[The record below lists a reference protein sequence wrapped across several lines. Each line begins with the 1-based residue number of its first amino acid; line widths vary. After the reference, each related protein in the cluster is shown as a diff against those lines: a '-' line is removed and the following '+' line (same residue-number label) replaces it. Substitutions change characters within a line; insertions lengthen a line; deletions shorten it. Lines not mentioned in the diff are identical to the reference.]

1 MRAQGTP
8 GGRCRAWPTG
18 WRRPRCPESQPE
30 LPRGGHGPGL
40 SLVRSLL
47 VLTDRSLPWTVGSAG
62 DEQCRDRPRPGPPSR
77 VPELRGTGAA
87 SVLTLHGEAAL
98 APGKHGPPES
108 RVSLLPRAPLISG
121 ALPRF
126 PEAPLISGTLPRFP
140 EAPRVPPT
148 GPCAPSALSVPA
160 VQAPSGQGGQ
170 GAHSARTRPEQA
182 SGSPLWGVTL
192 PPATRSLTRPPWL
205 ASWPFTDARSPS
217 HHCSRPSP

>member
-18 WRRPRCPESQPE
+18 RRRPRCPESQPE
-30 LPRGGHGPGL
+30 LPRGGHSPGL
-40 SLVRSLL
+40 LLVRSFL

-62 DEQCRDRPRPGPPSR
+62 GEQCRDRPRLGPPSR
-77 VPELRGTGAA
+77 VPELRGTSAA
-87 SVLTLHGEAAL
+87 GVLTLCGEAAL
-98 APGKHGPPES
+98 APGEHGPPEP

-121 ALPRF
+121 TLPPF
-126 PEAPLISGTLPRFP
+126 PEAPH
-140 EAPRVPPT
+140 VPPT
-148 GPCAPSALSVPA
+148 GLCAPSALSVPA
-160 VQAPSGQGGQ
+160 VQAPSVRGGQ

-192 PPATRSLTRPPWL
+192 PPATRSLTRPPQL
-205 ASWPFTDARSPS
+205 ASWPFTDARSPP